1 MVETRS
7 YKPSMEIFLADR
19 FQNNIELSTAIYNI
33 QISKTALYGS
43 IVEFSTARLN
53 LNSPSR
59 NRVLSFK
66 FLAEMPIQKVSVRS
80 FEVSLKDRYLSD
92 S

>member
-1 MVETRS
+1 MVEIRS
-7 YKPSMEIFLADR
+7 YEPSMEIFLADR

-43 IVEFSTARLN
+43 I
-53 LNSPSR
+53 
-59 NRVLSFK
+59 
-66 FLAEMPIQKVSVRS
+66 KVSVRS